1 MSATKLS
8 PGTSRGDLMSPGG
21 GLLWHLRALRYR
33 RHWRPFC
40 AAISQWL
47 STWPHGREHLL
58 LLGGSAGW
66 CMPTAFLAS
75 FRSIHAV
82 DLDPLAPWLF
92 NRLHGAGLRRSG
104 VSVSWQRADIFDTLG
119 PLLKS
124 YPAHAILF
132 GNMLGQH
139 RYYCSDVSSAEA
151 HLQWLTRQLQGR
163 VWASFHD
170 RLSVDWKPGGDAPQ
184 RVCAPRSLSSDQLAR
199 RFGGRGIWTDHLT
212 EGVIGGDVECLYLP
226 WHLLPGRLHLVEA
239 AWHADTGT
247 APQVYPH
254 PQ

>member
-1 MSATKLS
+1 
-8 PGTSRGDLMSPGG
+8 
-21 GLLWHLRALRYR
+21 
-33 RHWRPFC
+33 
-40 AAISQWL
+40 
-47 STWPHGREHLL
+47 
-58 LLGGSAGW
+58 
-66 CMPTAFLAS
+66 MPTAFLAS
-75 FRSIHAV
+75 FRCIHVV

-104 VSVSWQRADIFDTLG
+104 VSVSWQRADIFDTLV

-124 YPAHAILF
+124 HPAHAILF

-151 HLQWLTRQLQGR
+151 HLQWLTGQLQGR

-170 RLSVDWKPGGDAPQ
+170 RLSVDWKSGSDAPE
-184 RVCAPRSLSSDQLAR
+184 RVGAPRSLSSDQLAR
-199 RFGGRGIWTDHLT
+199 RFGSRGCCGIWTDHLT
-212 EGVIGGDVECLYLP
+212 EGVITGDVECLYLP

-239 AWHADTGT
+239 AWHADTNT
-247 APQVYPH
+247 APLVLPH